1 MSKYIK
7 VFDTVEEYNAYSGG
21 TAFTSPNI
29 SYIKSTDET
38 KYDDNEIKHY
48 SEDCESWIK
57 IIPQESYT
65 STTFSIN
72 NAVESVE
79 IPSGCTS
86 ISDSGLY
93 GFKSLKRLVIPDSVT
108 NVGYQA
114 VAFCTALESVTIGS
128 GLTVISTSMFSHC
141 TVLSGVTIPTTI
153 TKLYDSCFTDCHS
166 LTEIE
171 IPSGVTLIDYYAF
184 FNCDGLTN
192 VILNCSTPPNLGSAA
207 FYNTTCIFY
216 VPDESVDAYK
226 SATNW
231 SSLSDRIKPISEKP
245 NN

>member
-48 SEDCESWIK
+48 TKDSWIEVSEESGTTLNK
-57 IIPQESYT
+57 IINYITSVTVPNGITIIGES
-65 STTFSIN
+65 TFYSCGLTSIN
-72 NAVESVE
+72 L
-79 IPSGCTS
+79 PS
-86 ISDSGLY
+86 
-93 GFKSLKRLVIPDSVT
+93 SLTTIK
-108 NVGYQA
+108 GYAFYQA
-114 VAFCTALESVTIGS
+114 NN
-128 GLTVISTSMFSHC
+128 IS
-141 TVLSGVTIPTTI
+141 
-153 TKLYDSCFTDCHS
+153 S
-166 LTEIE
+166 LI
-171 IPSGVTLIDYYAF
+171 IPSGVIEIGSMAF
-184 FNCDGLTN
+184 HNCANLANFT
-192 VILNCSTPPNLGSAA
+192 IKATTPPTLGSGA
-207 FYNTTCIFY
+207 FDGTTLKPSFKIY